1 MINTI
6 KEFAVKYPKAV
17 IVNYDIAG
25 TFDDNSGRTYRT
37 STNHLEYFR
46 KENGKYLK
54 YPQIQPYLKLSEDVD
69 YKLFILYNHKMFE
82 LEKIDVNY
90 HIKREIEDIIA
101 AKDGILT
108 TGELADTY
116 LKYRGDDITKSFTE
130 FREIITTI
138 QLGN

>member
-6 KEFAVKYPKAV
+6 KDFIVKYPKAV

-25 TFDDNSGRTYRT
+25 KFDDDSGRTYRT

-54 YPQIQPYLKLSEDVD
+54 YPQIQPYLKLSENSD

-82 LEKIDVNY
+82 LEKIDENY
-90 HIKREIEDIIA
+90 HIKQEIVDINPELYMDDVFYDKKNLSQPRIQ
-101 AKDGILT
+101 DEEIL
-108 TGELADTY
+108 
-116 LKYRGDDITKSFTE
+116 
-130 FREIITTI
+130 IIKE
-138 QLGN
+138 

>member
-6 KEFAVKYPKAV
+6 KEFSDKYPKAV

-25 TFDDNSGRTYRT
+25 TFDDSGRTYRT

-54 YPQIQPYLKLSEDVD
+54 YPKIQPYLKLNENDD

-82 LEKIDVNY
+82 LEKIDDYY
-90 HIKREIEDIIA
+90 HIKQEIVDINPKLYMDDVFYDKKNLYQPRIQ
-101 AKDGILT
+101 DQDIL
-108 TGELADTY
+108 
-116 LKYRGDDITKSFTE
+116 
-130 FREIITTI
+130 IIKE
-138 QLGN
+138 